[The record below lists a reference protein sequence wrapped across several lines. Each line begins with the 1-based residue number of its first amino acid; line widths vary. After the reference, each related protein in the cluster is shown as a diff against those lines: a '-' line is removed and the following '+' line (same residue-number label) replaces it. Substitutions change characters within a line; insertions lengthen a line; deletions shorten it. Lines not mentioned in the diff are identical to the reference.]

1 MIENVETKKINL
13 KIQTKKILK
22 NKITMNIHDNA

>member
-1 MIENVETKKINL
+1 MIENVEAKKINL

-22 NKITMNIHDNA
+22 SKMTKNIHDNA